1 MSRTYHATK
10 AGTSRPVYT
19 GKAAEAYRLKM
30 ERQAARLAKYA
41 GAYAGGEELR
51 NV

>member
-1 MSRTYHATK
+1 MSRTRTHR
-10 AGTSRPVYT
+10 RPSST
-19 GKAAEAYRLKM
+19 GRRKAAEANRVKL

>member
-1 MSRTYHATK
+1 MSRTYHQAQT
-10 AGTSRPVYT
+10 GERRPTYT
-19 GKAAEAYRLKM
+19 GKAAEAYRRRM